1 MSAQV
6 QPFSRLVLVAVAV
19 AAGAL
24 SGCGGEASIEDATE
38 AAFVAQQELTK
49 PLELAVP
56 RRTYGVAGQL
66 RSYTLPLN
74 LYGALKVELSGSRG
88 DAQLTVADP
97 EGKRRCTTT
106 NIGMQHACTV
116 ETAPAGTWVIE
127 VIGGSDFSGS
137 LLASAPDAADAG
149 RSDAGEPNEGPP
161 DAGHGARTLGASVSV
176 HTTMGLPGSAG
187 VDERSLWLLVKPQYV
202 VSYNSTTK
210 TPNWVSWELSS
221 SWFGSASR
229 SSSFRPDPDLPNT
242 VPQPA
247 NGDFDGTDYSRGHLC
262 PSSDRTTSATDNDAT
277 FVFTNVVPQVPNLNN
292 GPWKGL
298 ENEER
303 QLARAGKTL
312 FITAGPIR
320 GTGQLRGGINIPS
333 ATWKVIVVFDGP
345 ASAASVTA
353 ATRVIAVIMRNSTST
368 SGTWETFRT
377 SVRDIEAQ
385 TGLDLLSDVAS
396 WVQDEVETRVD
407 AAPPLGG

>member
-1 MSAQV
+1 
-6 QPFSRLVLVAVAV
+6 
-19 AAGAL
+19 
-24 SGCGGEASIEDATE
+24 
-38 AAFVAQQELTK
+38 
-49 PLELAVP
+49 
-56 RRTYGVAGQL
+56 
-66 RSYTLPLN
+66 
-74 LYGALKVELSGSRG
+74 
-88 DAQLTVADP
+88 
-97 EGKRRCTTT
+97 
-106 NIGMQHACTV
+106 
-116 ETAPAGTWVIE
+116 
-127 VIGGSDFSGS
+127 
-137 LLASAPDAADAG
+137 
-149 RSDAGEPNEGPP
+149 
-161 DAGHGARTLGASVSV
+161 
-176 HTTMGLPGSAG
+176 
-187 VDERSLWLLVKPQYV
+187 
-202 VSYNSTTK
+202 
-210 TPNWVSWELSS
+210 
-221 SWFGSASR
+221 
-229 SSSFRPDPDLPNT
+229 

-396 WVQDEVETRVD
+396 WGTGTRSRPGSTLPRRWAADRRLSCRLAGARTHRRLDVRMVGIAQLGHVLSTWCWRARWCWWQRGTERTLTRGDVVKVPPEVTRKFVTRAQGVTLLALGGTPGKAYAPSRRLAQRVVRCWPALVRGEAPTACLRRRRRS
-407 AAPPLGG
+407 AAAGRPKPSKHRTRQQVTPQVCAGPSSSHPTPSVSERVMLPPLPPKSSTRWRASSQAIAWP